1 MHKFEH
7 KSTHILGADRELES
21 LYMGFVGVTT
31 QKGIKM
37 ATITMRQML
46 EAGAHFGHKT
56 RYWNPK
62 MAQYIYGQRN
72 GIHIINLDTTL
83 PLLEEACLFIE
94 NIAAESGMILFV
106 GTKPAVK
113 EEIQNAGKE
122 CKMPYVSNR
131 WLGGTLTNNE
141 TIAQSI
147 KKLEELEESLKDENI
162 DNFSKKE
169 ALTIRRTFEKLNRSL
184 GGIRSMNR
192 LPDAIFVIDV
202 NYEKNA
208 VQEAKVLGI
217 PIIGI
222 VDTNSSPDGI
232 DYIIPSNDDSRGTA
246 KVITSSVVKSF
257 LRGKKSIP
265 ILDDIDDD
273 FIEVD
278 TEGNISKD
286 QIKRRKRIIVSDKKI
301 TKEKVSAA
309 KVEMDGINDDDNI
322 DLAKESINPDTNK
335 KEELPNQ
342 DIDSDQS
349 NNPSDSE
356 PSIEEKSKEESEI
369 LEFKESENN
378 KDKKN
383 SR

>member
-7 KSTHILGADRELES
+7 KSTHILGADLGFGKF
-21 LYMGFVGVTT
+21 YMGFMGVTT

-72 GIHIINLDTTL
+72 GIHIINLETTL

-94 NIAAESGMILFV
+94 NLAAESGTVLFV

-113 EEIQNAGKE
+113 NEILNAGKE
-122 CKMPYVSNR
+122 CEMPYVSNR
-131 WLGGTLTNNE
+131 WLGGALTNNK

-147 KKLEELEESLKDENI
+147 KKLEDLEISLKDENL
-162 DNFSKKE
+162 SKKE
-169 ALTIRRTFEKLNRSL
+169 ALTIRRASEKLNRSL

-192 LPDAIFVIDV
+192 LPDVIFIIDV

-208 VQEAKVLGI
+208 VQEAKALGI

-222 VDTNSSPDGI
+222 VDTNSSPDNI

-246 KVITSSVVKSF
+246 KVITASIVESF
-257 LRGKKSIP
+257 LKGKKSIP
-265 ILDDIDDD
+265 MLDDIDDD
-273 FIEVD
+273 FVEVD
-278 TEGNISKD
+278 AEGKISKD
-286 QIKRRKRIIVSDKKI
+286 QIKRKKRIFVADKKI
-301 TKEKVSAA
+301 TKKQASED
-309 KVEMDGINDDDNI
+309 KVESDDASESDKI
-322 DLAKESINPDTNK
+322 DDIGESENLYIST
-335 KEELPNQ
+335 EEEQKNQ
-342 DIDSDQS
+342 DRDSDQS
-349 NNPSDSE
+349 NDPSNSE
-356 PSIEEKSKEESEI
+356 PSVEEKTKPGSELPGSSESEDD
-369 LEFKESENN
+369 E
-378 KDKKN
+378 DKKD
-383 SR
+383 S

>member
-1 MHKFEH
+1 LQKFEH
-7 KSTHILGADRELES
+7 KSTHILGADLGFGKS
-21 LYMGFVGVTT
+21 YMGFMGVTT
-31 QKGIKM
+31 QKGKKM

-62 MAQYIYGQRN
+62 MAPYIFGQRN
-72 GIHIINLDTTL
+72 GIHIINLETTL
-83 PLLEEACLFIE
+83 PLLEEACFFIE
-94 NIAAESGMILFV
+94 KIAANSGTILFV

-113 EEIQNAGKE
+113 NEIQNAGKE

-147 KKLEELEESLKDENI
+147 KKLEELENSLKDENI
-162 DNFSKKE
+162 DNVTKKE
-169 ALTIRRTFEKLNRSL
+169 ALTIRRAFEKLNRSL

-192 LPDAIFVIDV
+192 LPDAIFIIDV

-222 VDTNSSPDGI
+222 VDTNSSPNDI

-246 KVITSSVVKSF
+246 EVITSSIIEAF
-257 LRGKKSIP
+257 LKGKKSIP
-265 ILDDIDDD
+265 MLDDTDDD

-278 TEGNISKD
+278 GEGNISKD
-286 QIKRRKRIIVSDKKI
+286 QTKRKKRIFVADKKI
-301 TKEKVSAA
+301 TKKKVSED
-309 KVEMDGINDDDNI
+309 KVETDDGEDGDKTDDTR
-322 DLAKESINPDTNK
+322 ESENLDISR
-335 KEELPNQ
+335 EEEQKNQ
-342 DIDSDQS
+342 DINSDQLNDPS
-349 NNPSDSE
+349 NNE
-356 PSIEEKSKEESEI
+356 PSVEEKTKPGSELPGSSESED
-369 LEFKESENN
+369 N
-378 KDKKN
+378 KDKKD
-383 SR
+383 S

>member
-46 EAGAHFGHKT
+46 KAGAHFGHKT

>member
-1 MHKFEH
+1 LHKFEH

-322 DLAKESINPDTNK
+322 DLAKELINPDTNK

>member
-1 MHKFEH
+1 
-7 KSTHILGADRELES
+7 
-21 LYMGFVGVTT
+21 VGVTT

>member
-7 KSTHILGADRELES
+7 KSTHILGADLGFGKS
-21 LYMGFVGVTT
+21 YMGFMGVTT

-72 GIHIINLDTTL
+72 GIHIINLETTL

-94 NIAAESGMILFV
+94 NLAAESGTVLFV

-113 EEIQNAGKE
+113 NEILNAGKE
-122 CKMPYVSNR
+122 CEMPYVSNR
-131 WLGGTLTNNE
+131 WLGGALTNNK

-147 KKLEELEESLKDENI
+147 KKLEDLEISLKDENL
-162 DNFSKKE
+162 SKKE
-169 ALTIRRTFEKLNRSL
+169 ALTIRRASEKLNRSL

-192 LPDAIFVIDV
+192 LPDVIFIIDV

-208 VQEAKVLGI
+208 VQEAKALGI

-222 VDTNSSPDGI
+222 VDTNSSPDNI

-246 KVITSSVVKSF
+246 KVITASIVESF
-257 LRGKKSIP
+257 LKGKKSIP
-265 ILDDIDDD
+265 MLDDIDDD
-273 FIEVD
+273 FVEVD
-278 TEGNISKD
+278 AEGKISKD
-286 QIKRRKRIIVSDKKI
+286 QIKRKKRIFVADKKI
-301 TKEKVSAA
+301 TKKQASED
-309 KVEMDGINDDDNI
+309 KVESDDASESDKI
-322 DLAKESINPDTNK
+322 DDIGESENLYIST
-335 KEELPNQ
+335 EEEQKNQ
-342 DIDSDQS
+342 DRDSDQS
-349 NNPSDSE
+349 NDPSNSE
-356 PSIEEKSKEESEI
+356 PSVEEKTKPGSELPGSSESEDD
-369 LEFKESENN
+369 E
-378 KDKKN
+378 DKKD
-383 SR
+383 S